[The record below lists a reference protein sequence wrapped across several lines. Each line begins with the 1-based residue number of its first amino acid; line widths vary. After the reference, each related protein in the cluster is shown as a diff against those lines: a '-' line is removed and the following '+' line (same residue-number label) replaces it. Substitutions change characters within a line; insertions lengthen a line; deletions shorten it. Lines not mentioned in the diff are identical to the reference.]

1 MSDLAEHSRAMAEMT
16 ALPSLVGVTLLR
28 GTIADLD
35 DVVALEQEAFTEPWT
50 RAMFEGELS
59 GNPFARFVIA
69 RASAAPAPNTAS
81 AASSASAEGPGTVI
95 GYLCYWLVFEEL
107 RIMNIAIRSGWRR
120 QGIATAMVQQAMR
133 EAIAVRGQRAL
144 LEVRA
149 SNAAALA
156 LYTRLGFRETGRRR
170 AYYRRPEEDAVLM
183 AVEPLCELTAAALA
197 LGTP

>member
-69 RASAAPAPNTAS
+69 RASAASAPNDPS
-81 AASSASAEGPGTVI
+81 AASSSSAEVPVI

-120 QGIATAMVQQAMR
+120 QGIATAMVQQALR

-197 LGTP
+197 PGTP